1 MADGITIKN
10 SGSAMSAPSIDAA
23 RTASKNVNTVGDNL
37 EAHAPHYQ
45 NTRQNVGT
53 TGASAKMPGF
63 KDIILVAR
71 SERPLTPEGKKYLER
86 LTEILCTPE
95 KNIKLVRLPQTNA
108 YLFHRDGKGFG
119 IVFKEHIPAQN
130 NLKPASTYNEK
141 VYREIQERYQG
152 IDVLDVVDIH
162 STDYI
167 CVDNMGR
174 HIEAVL
180 TYALDSNAAMGFNAI
195 IDKNNIFRVV
205 TNIHTVNQAI
215 SEVSPHGVPAN
226 VKVGFTLDICTS
238 QDINPYKFNNPRDTD
253 NYDWTTI
260 FAVGAY
266 VDFSKLNNFAT
277 DGPQYTPLVH
287 ISEITSL
294 IPTPRILPI
303 VLALATDTFLGKG
316 LWKEAVSSYTGQP
329 NIGSLIITADGVVQS
344 VSNIGDREEFIN
356 KFCTPAVL
364 CLDAL
369 DGRASI
375 PGLNLFAI
383 PNGNSILA
391 SCFNEFF
398 NMNMLNQGMSLTLDT
413 YEEFTGIVR
422 TGSMDKDSRSLDYFE
437 MINAAGGNR
446 QLLDRFLIRDGRPN
460 QRLLDLQ
467 EAGFT
472 SIVPMYQNNM
482 CILNPEAMLAFCS
495 AVGQQM
501 PVLSELTNNFNGM
514 NMNVLRDIGQRF
526 ATGFQNAPGGM
537 FNAPFSGRSFGGT
550 NYRQNAFGAS
560 YGARYTFK

>member
-10 SGSAMSAPSIDAA
+10 SANLNTAPGLDAA
-23 RTASKNVNTVGDNL
+23 RAASVKNVNTVGDNL
-37 EAHAPHYQ
+37 EAHAPKQHGNF
-45 NTRQNVGT
+45 NTTNTAAR
-53 TGASAKMPGF
+53 MPGF

-86 LTEILCTPE
+86 LTEILCTQE
-95 KNIKLVRLPQTNA
+95 KGIKLTRLPQTNA

-130 NLKPASTYNEK
+130 NMKPASTYNEK
-141 VYREIQERYQG
+141 VYREIQERFQG

-162 STDYI
+162 TTDYI

-180 TYALDSNAAMGFNAI
+180 TYALDSNAAMGFSSI
-195 IDKNNIFRVV
+195 IDRNNIFRVV
-205 TNIHTVNQAI
+205 TNIHNVNQAI
-215 SEVSPHGVPAN
+215 SEMSPHGVPAN
-226 VKVGFTLDICTS
+226 VKIGFTLDICTS
-238 QDINPYKFNNPRDTD
+238 QDVNPNRFNNPRDTD
-253 NYDWTTI
+253 SYDWTTI

-266 VDFSKLNNFAT
+266 VDFSKLNNFAS
-277 DGPQYTPLVH
+277 DGPQFTPIVH

-303 VLALATDTFLGKG
+303 VLALATDTFIGKG
-316 LWKEAVSSYTGQP
+316 FWKEAISNYTGQP
-329 NIGSLIITADGVVQS
+329 NIGSLIITADGVVQT

-364 CLDAL
+364 CIDAL

-398 NMNMLNQGMSLTLDT
+398 NMPMLNQISLTLDT
-413 YEEFTGIVR
+413 YEEATGIVR

-446 QLLDRFLIRDGRPN
+446 QLLDRFLIRDGRAN

-472 SIVPMYQNNM
+472 SIVSMYQNNM
-482 CILNPEAMLAFCS
+482 CILNPEVMLQFCS

-526 ATGFQNAPGGM
+526 VTGFQNAPGGM
-537 FNAPFSGRSFGGT
+537 FNAPFGGRTFGST
-550 NYRQNAFGAS
+550 NYRQNAFGSS